1 MPDPNYATLRVLSLH
16 LTRVAKNSERNRMTP
31 SNLAIC
37 FGPTLMGGGGPA
49 AAGGAGAQQGG
60 DIRDA
65 GWQARVVE
73 TILVNTL
80 QIFDDDE

>member
-1 MPDPNYATLRVLSLH
+1 M
-16 LTRVAKNSERNRMTP
+16 NSDRNRMTFA
-31 SNLAIC
+31 NLAIC
-37 FGPTLMGGGGPA
+37 FGPTLMGGQS
-49 AAGGAGAQQGG
+49 AAGGGASGGANGQGG

-80 QIFDDDE
+80 QVFDDDE